1 MKINQ
6 VEELVDI
13 TKKNI
18 RFYEDQGLLN
28 PKRNPENGYREY
40 SLEDTEELFK
50 IKLLRKLSIPIED
63 IKKVQRKELT
73 LSDCFS
79 KQVTRMESEIKSMET
94 ALEFCKSMSDQTEDY
109 ENLNASKYLD
119 EIRKLEEGGERFMDI
134 RNNDV
139 KKKKNG
145 ALIAAIVF
153 CAIVLFFVG
162 MVVIAGG
169 NEGDTEA
176 IPAIIIMGTVG
187 IAFIVGCII
196 ALIQRFKELEGG
208 EEDEASKY

>member
-63 IKKVQRKELT
+63 IKKVQRGELT
-73 LSDCFS
+73 LSDCFT
-79 KQVTRMESEIKSMET
+79 KQTSRIETDIKSMET

-109 ENLNASKYLD
+109 ENLNASKYLE
-119 EIRKLEEGGERFMDI
+119 EIRKLEEGGKVFMDI
-134 RNNDV
+134 KNNDV

-153 CAIVLFFVG
+153 CSLILLYVGVIVL
-162 MVVIAGG
+162 AGG
-169 NEGDTEA
+169 LEGMPLPVA
-176 IPAIIIMGTVG
+176 LFIGLIGLAVII
-187 IAFIVGCII
+187 GCII

>member
-6 VEELVDI
+6 VEELVGI

-28 PKRNPENGYREY
+28 PDRDPSNGYREY
-40 SLEDTEELFK
+40 SLKDVEELLK

-63 IKKVQRKELT
+63 IHKVQEGSLSLT
-73 LSDCFS
+73 QCFE
-79 KQVTRMESEIKSMET
+79 KQTEVLKKDIRSLE
-94 ALEFCKSMSDQTEDY
+94 AAYEFCDSIKEKNLDY
-109 ENLNASKYLD
+109 ATFKADSF
-119 EIRKLEEGGERFMDI
+119 LEEVNMLEKGGGSFMDVSKT
-134 RNNDV
+134 DV

-153 CAIVLFFVG
+153 CTL
-162 MVVIAGG
+162 VIAYVLLISIGG
-169 NEGDTEA
+169 GLSGMP
-176 IPAIIIMGTVG
+176 IPLMLLIGSIGLAVII
-187 IAFIVGCII
+187 GCIV
-196 ALIQRFKELEGG
+196 ALVQRFKELEGG